1 MHDVEAIEIRHLVVQ
16 YGDVRLQLTNQLEP
30 FSTAARL
37 ADDIQIAALP
47 QAPGQPITEERM
59 IINDD
64 DPGQPARPG
73 VSPGVAHPTG
83 RAGAYRTIG

>member
-1 MHDVEAIEIRHLVVQ
+1 MHDVEAIKIRHLVVQ
-16 YGDVRLQLTNQLEP
+16 YRDVRLQFTNQLEP

-37 ADDIQIAALP
+37 PTTSRYPLCLKP
-47 QAPGQPITEERM
+47 RGQPITEERM
-59 IINDD
+59 IIYDD
-64 DPGQPARPG
+64 DPGQPARRG